1 MPYKDPSKQ
10 REFQRKWIHKRR
22 VDHFKGKKCARCGKA
37 VSSSTADLDH
47 KTPKRNTDGH
57 KIWSHSKENRSK
69 EIKKT
74 QILCKSCHKKKSKK
88 DKQKM
93 FSESLFEAISN
104 ISEEQENPRKAALKY
119 LEAILREETFK
130 PGLPLPESFI
140 DSVFSLDLN
149 ETAKS
154 AAQRAAESGIDRK
167 INAGRDKVERPAI
180 QNQEASQRLDKVAE
194 DHSAV
199 LVGSFP
205 NVGEEI
211 VKSYTHNKVP
221 SAVDDQFKVR
231 INKYLGQRHRVGQ
244 SDAEKQEHIKY
255 AITKFRKVVD
265 RFRK

>member
-104 ISEEQENPRKAALKY
+104 ISEEQENPLANLAIY
-119 LEAILREETFK
+119 LQQDVQEEIPCK
-130 PGLPLPESFI
+130 INLQQMI
-140 DSVFSLDLN
+140 N
-149 ETAKS
+149 EIGTGGASKF
-154 AAQRAAESGIDRK
+154 AAERK
-167 INAGRDKVERPAI
+167 TQEKVERDIAAVEGRAI
-180 QNQEASQRLDKVAE
+180 RSQEFRQERSARNTEYGKVLL
-194 DHSAV
+194 SAY
-199 LVGSFP
+199 P
-205 NVGEEI
+205 NVAHLI
-211 VKSYTHNKVP
+211 VDSGSHRNVP
-221 SAVDDQFKVR
+221 DHAKAQMLGKFD
-231 INKYLGQRHRVGQ
+231 KYLKNNHYVGQ
-244 SDAEKQEHIKY
+244 PDEEKTMHLE
-255 AITKFRKVVD
+255 KVMKAMDDVAD

>member
-1 MPYKDPSKQ
+1 MPYKDPAKQ

-22 VDHFKGKKCARCGKA
+22 VDHFKGKKCARCGKP

-47 KTPKRNTDGH
+47 KTPKRNRDGH

-93 FSESLFEAISN
+93 FSESLFEAITN
-104 ISEEQENPRKAALKY
+104 IIQEHETPRKDALKY
-119 LEAILREETFK
+119 LEAILREDTFK

-149 ETAKS
+149 E
-154 AAQRAAESGIDRK
+154 AQPSEAGRAAGRGAWDRATKGI
-167 INAGRDKVERPAI
+167 DKVERPAI
-180 QNQEASQRLDKVAE
+180 QNQEASQRLDDEAE
-194 DHSAV
+194 AHIDT

-205 NVGEEI
+205 HVGEQI
-211 VKSYTHNKVP
+211 VSSYTHGKVP
-221 SAVDDQFKVR
+221 TAVDNQFKVR
-231 INKYLGQRHRVGQ
+231 INRYLAQRHKVGQ
-244 SDAEKQEHIKY
+244 SDEEKKGHLRY
-255 AITKFRKVVD
+255 AITKFRKVAD